1 MADRTVLGMPLGEPG
16 DDALWA
22 GTPLEAVVIVKML
35 NADGEMAYVT
45 SATPDL
51 KDVEALGMLRY
62 AQLRME
68 VGMTT
73 RMGDE
78 AEG

>member
-1 MADRTVLGMPLGEPG
+1 MADVSVLGMPLDAAE
-16 DDALWA
+16 DDSTWS

-35 NADGEMAYVT
+35 NGDGEIAYVT
-45 SATPDL
+45 SATPNL

-68 VGMTT
+68 IGMTA
-73 RMGDE
+73 RMDD
-78 AEG
+78 AED